1 MRRVTLA
8 GLALVG
14 ALLLA
19 IPSAFAQSD
28 VTAADPGITART
40 ITIGGS
46 FPLTGGASSYAPI
59 PAAMKAYFSYINAR
73 RGPDGKR
80 GVFGRQIVFKYYD
93 DGYNPV
99 NSVQQQ
105 RRLVEQDKVFA
116 VVGTLG
122 TEVNQAVQPYL
133 NSNKV
138 PHVLVSTGASDFGKD
153 YKKYP
158 WTIGWQPDYVAEGRL
173 YGSDIN
179 KNHPNAKIAIL
190 YQNDSYGK
198 DYVAGFKSALGT
210 AKVQEPD
217 RPRGGLGAR
226 QRPAAVAADP
236 AAELGGRH
244 ADDLRHADADDPGV
258 RGSPGAQLEAGQ
270 HLRELG
276 VGDRHVHGS
285 SPLAPPARATVNGSI
300 SAQYLKDPAS
310 PAWANDATVKQYLA
324 LMAKYNPSGQRHRRA
339 QLLRLR
345 EGGHVRPRDVQG
357 REEPDAGRP
366 DAGAALV
373 QRDVAVPAPGL
384 EAEDELDRPLHHLAP
399 AADDVQQRR
408 LDGVR
413 RTRRRAAARLISL
426 RKMSIRESG
435 CSSREDPKGAASRPT
450 STMAFCR

>member
-1 MRRVTLA
+1 MRRVSIA
-8 GLALVG
+8 GLALIG

-19 IPSAFAQSD
+19 IPSAFAKAD
-28 VTAADPGITART
+28 LAAPEPGITARS

-46 FPLTGGASSYAPI
+46 FPLTGPASSYAPI

-80 GVFGRQIVFKYYD
+80 GVYGRQIVFKYYD

-105 RRLVEQDKVFA
+105 RKLVEQDKVFA

-173 YGSDIN
+173 YGGDIN
-179 KNHPNAKIAIL
+179 RNNPNAKIAIL

-210 AKVQEPD
+210 AKVKSQVLREEAFD
-217 RPRGGLGAR
+217 VLGGGTPQSQLIRLRASGADTLLIFVTPTPTVQTYAIIR
-226 QRPAAVAADP
+226 ALNWKPANIYVNSVSATDTFMGAAV
-236 AAELGGRH
+236 
-244 ADDLRHADADDPGV
+244 LR
-258 RGSPGAQLEAGQ
+258 
-270 HLRELG
+270 
-276 VGDRHVHGS
+276 S
-285 SPLAPPARATVNGSI
+285 SAATVNGSI

-310 PAWANDATVKQYLA
+310 PVWANDATVKQYMS
-324 LMAKYNPSGQRHRRA
+324 LMAKYNPNGRVTDGLNFYGFAKAHTFVQAMYKAGRNPTRAGLMKALLSLNEASPFLLPGSRLKTSTTDHFIISHQRLMTFNNGLWTGSGQ
-339 QLLRLR
+339 LVD
-345 EGGHVRPRDVQG
+345 GRPRG
-357 REEPDAGRP
+357 
-366 DAGAALV
+366 
-373 QRDVAVPAPGL
+373 
-384 EAEDELDRPLHHLAP
+384 
-399 AADDVQQRR
+399 
-408 LDGVR
+408 
-413 RTRRRAAARLISL
+413 
-426 RKMSIRESG
+426 
-435 CSSREDPKGAASRPT
+435 
-450 STMAFCR
+450 